1 MPMKWLLTLTV
12 SVMLLA
18 GCATLGFKDEPAPDV
33 PAFVEGQAKALVI
46 ESVSDM
52 NELSAQANA
61 NTQII
66 DWRDRLLLA
75 CITSSYSFTYE
86 REFLKESYDGD
97 GVWTV
102 WIDTTSNGA
111 SPLIREIMETWK
123 PPESDVISYMD
134 FKWRVYESTGTVL
147 SKGKT
152 FTIDGELESRPYC

>member
-1 MPMKWLLTLTV
+1 
-12 SVMLLA
+12 
-18 GCATLGFKDEPAPDV
+18 
-33 PAFVEGQAKALVI
+33 
-46 ESVSDM
+46 M
-52 NELSAQANA
+52 NELSAQADA

-134 FKWRVYESTGTVL
+134 FKWRVYESTGTVI